1 MNIALWILAG
11 AAIGW
16 VGYSAVKA
24 NIRRG
29 LVVSIIIGIAGGLLG
44 GDVLAPMLGTV
55 PGASNEINL
64 FSLVV
69 ALAGATG
76 CLTIGEML
84 SRRYGI

>member
-16 VGYSAVKA
+16 IGYSTMKA
-24 NIRRG
+24 NTGRG
-29 LVVSIIIGIAGGLLG
+29 LLISIIIGIAGGLFG
-44 GDVLAPMLGTV
+44 GNVLAPMLGTV
-55 PGASNEINL
+55 ADVSNEINV

-69 ALAGATG
+69 SLATATA